1 MGVLDRLDSID
12 RRFGVG
18 QGKRRPPNRLEQWNA
33 KHPWMAGL
41 LYGVVLLVPTI
52 VLEVASDASGRGFAA
67 VTISLVVYLLLGFLL
82 ACMVRN
88 AVVKWDQEHE
98 LPAGSG
104 VTAEAPPARNRR
116 PSDEDLAKGGIRAVL
131 HRSATRQPDRDL
143 AFSSQSS

>member
-52 VLEVASDASGRGFAA
+52 VLEVAWDASGRGFAA

-104 VTAEAPPARNRR
+104 VTAEAPPAR
-116 PSDEDLAKGGIRAVL
+116 K
-131 HRSATRQPDRDL
+131 
-143 AFSSQSS
+143 SQAL